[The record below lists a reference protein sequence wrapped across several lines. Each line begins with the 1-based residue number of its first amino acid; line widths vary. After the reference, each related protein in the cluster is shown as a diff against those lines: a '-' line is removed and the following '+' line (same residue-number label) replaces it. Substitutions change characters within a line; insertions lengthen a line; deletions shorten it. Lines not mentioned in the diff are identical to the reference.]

1 MGMRRNINRS
11 SSSSSAQWRV
21 SQKCEFKDPH
31 CNSSKKSGSWKWGE
45 IWQRIHDEHGLFV
58 ILRYLHND
66 ELQQCSIDLQRHSAC
81 LRATI
86 PRDGVGA
93 VIASKWQSLKRQVML
108 YPEESVEA
116 HLEARAL
123 HLRSMADV
131 YKKMQISSWEKMPKS
146 MIQLMET
153 QRIKVLPILVL
164 DVENTLV
171 PTRLIRSV
179 RKKNEMAMDTVTMLR
194 NMDEWIE
201 NAADHDYKYLKPLQR
216 ILRQNGSV
224 VDALIAP
231 FSGKIAIL
239 SEGGVSQWDQLVD
252 ALPASC
258 GGDSWRNI
266 YKMAM
271 RESDAM
277 SLFSAKSVFV
287 EEHKSNGGGGPLDT
301 DDVISSKRMVL
312 EYYLKSIRMEM
323 EYERLKDES
332 YFIPVVCAVGDD
344 ETDMSAVNDAVSGVF
359 ESFYV
364 LNKFKL
370 TRNKNAV
377 GSLTENVVA
386 DSLRDLMRNP
396 RMKTFLRD
404 HDSDRFKKETW
415 HQIFSGDVGSHRL
428 IKI

>member
-1 MGMRRNINRS
+1 MKKRS
-11 SSSSSAQWRV
+11 
-21 SQKCEFKDPH
+21 E
-31 CNSSKKSGSWKWGE
+31 WKWGE
-45 IWQRIHDEHGLFV
+45 IWQRIQDEHGLFV

-66 ELQQCSIDLQRHSAC
+66 ELQQCSIDLQRHSAY

-93 VIASKWQSLKRQVML
+93 VIGSKWQLLKRQVML
-108 YPEESVEA
+108 YPEESVKA

-131 YKKMQISSWEKMPKS
+131 YKKMAEKMGISSWQEMPKS
-146 MIQLMET
+146 IVQLLET
-153 QRIKVLPILVL
+153 QHIKLLPILVL

-179 RKKNEMAMDTVTMLR
+179 RKKNEMAVDTVTMLR

-224 VDALIAP
+224 VDALIGG

-239 SEGGVSQWDQLVD
+239 SEGGVSLWDQLVD

-277 SLFSAKSVFV
+277 SLFSAKSAFLD
-287 EEHKSNGGGGPLDT
+287 EHKSNGGGRGGGPLDT
-301 DDVISSKRMVL
+301 DDVIESKRLVL
-312 EYYLKSIRMEM
+312 EYYLKTIRMGM

-332 YFIPVVCAVGDD
+332 YFIPVICAVGDD
-344 ETDMSAVNDAVSGVF
+344 ETDMSAVDEAVSGVF
-359 ESFYV
+359 ENFYV

-386 DSLRDLMRNP
+386 DSLRKLMQHP
-396 RMKTFLRD
+396 RMKRFLRD
-404 HDSDRFKKETW
+404 HDGDRFKKETW
-415 HQIFSGDVGSHRL
+415 HQIFSEDVQSKVHRL
-428 IKI
+428 IKM